1 MSRSPRTSQSVGLVW
16 HRRDLR
22 LQDQAALDAAVRQRD
37 RVLAVFVI
45 DPDILKRPDTAPI
58 RVQFMLACLA
68 ELQEAYANW
77 GGRLVV
83 RQGDPL
89 EQLRQLAAEVG
100 ADAVFWNEDVE
111 PYAIARDRRVRE
123 GLEADGIAVQTF
135 QDMLLHAPD
144 EIATQSGKPYSVYG
158 PFWRNWSKRD
168 KAEPYAT
175 PEAIAAP
182 EVDSIALPTLKD
194 LGMTCTAE
202 MPAAGEAVALEL
214 LDRFYRGRALFDYDE
229 GRNLPAA
236 AGTSQLSP
244 HLRWGT
250 LGIRHVWAV
259 TRTAETDIRSDEA
272 ARSLQTWRQELAWRE
287 FYKHGLYHWPRLET
301 ESFRAQFDE
310 FEWENDNAK
319 FAAWCRGETG
329 YPIVDAA
336 MRQLNQTGW
345 MHNRCRMI
353 VASFLTKDLLIDWRW
368 GERYFM
374 QTLVDGDL
382 AANNGGWQWSASVGT
397 DPKPLRIFNPSTQA
411 KRYDVEGEYIRQY
424 VPELAGLDPAEILD
438 ADRLGALQL
447 KNYPAPIVQHKTR
460 QQEFKFRYQACKR

>member
-1 MSRSPRTSQSVGLVW
+1 MSRSPNRSVGLMW

-22 LQDQAALDAAVRQRD
+22 LHDQAALHAAVTQCD

-45 DPDILKRPDTAPI
+45 DPDILSRPDTAPI
-58 RVQFMLACLA
+58 RVQFMLDC
-68 ELQEAYANW
+68 LQELRDTYAKL
-77 GGRLVV
+77 GGRLVI

-89 EQLRQLAAEVG
+89 TELRQLATEVG
-100 ADAVFWNEDVE
+100 AGAAFWNEDVE

-135 QDMLLHAPD
+135 QDMLLHAPAD
-144 EIATQSGKPYSVYG
+144 ISTQAGKPYSVYG
-158 PFWRNWSKRD
+158 PFWRNWSGRAKL
-168 KAEPYAT
+168 EPWPTLQAIAS
-175 PEAIAAP
+175 PEAH
-182 EVDSIALPTLKD
+182 SISLPTLSD

-202 MPAAGEAVALEL
+202 MPVAGEVEAIAL
-214 LDRFYRGRALFDYDE
+214 LDRFCHGGALFDYDE

-250 LGIRHVWAV
+250 IGIRQVWAA
-259 TRTAETDIRSDEA
+259 TRAAEVDVRSDEA

-310 FEWENDNAK
+310 FEWDNDKAT

-329 YPIVDAA
+329 YPMVDAA

-411 KRYDVEGEYIRQY
+411 KRYDVEAEYIRRY
-424 VPELAGLDPAEILD
+424 VPELAGFDAPEILD
-438 ADRLGALQL
+438 AAKLGDRQL
-447 KNYPAPIVQHKTR
+447 KTYPAPIVQHKTR
-460 QQEFKFRYQACKR
+460 QQEFKLRYKACKR